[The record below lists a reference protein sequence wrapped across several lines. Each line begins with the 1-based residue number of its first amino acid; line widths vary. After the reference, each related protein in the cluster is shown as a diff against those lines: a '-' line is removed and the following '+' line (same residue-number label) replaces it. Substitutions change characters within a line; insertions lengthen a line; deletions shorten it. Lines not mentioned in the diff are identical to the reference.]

1 MKLGIS
7 YKDFLKNP
15 IIAILSVI
23 GLGYLY
29 VDNKGVYKETIVRHE
44 KEIANL
50 KNDLELTNELPEGRL
65 NWLIENTPVVNKRI
79 KQGK

>member
-1 MKLGIS
+1 MKLGVS

-15 IIAILSVI
+15 IVAILFLSVM

-50 KNDLELTNELPEGRL
+50 KNDIKSIQKDNKELEKLLRHT
-65 NWLIENTPVVNKRI
+65 I
-79 KQGK
+79 KEMR